1 MSMQVDL
8 INPELGYFDE
18 GLNLTDAALY
28 ATARLPFG
36 QATTLPPV
44 AYRSRIF
51 RELESEKVWTRVW
64 TAIGLE
70 QQIPHSGDLL
80 PITLGMHG
88 IHAQR
93 QSDGS
98 IAVRM
103 NRHQHGGCR
112 FVPMQCRS
120 GQQTKCSITSCNY
133 TRDSDVIFA
142 DGNGG
147 NTDLMYKFMGM
158 TPERLT
164 PIKFDT
170 CGAFIFANLDP
181 QSGPLHTDHAS
192 PLSGIRIDHSESMS
206 LVGKKWLDLKCN
218 WKIAGSLI
226 ATYLKSGARRR
237 DQNDHAV
244 QCDAPSLCES
254 NAHFAWFLPNLLI
267 SAGQDHVA
275 VVVLQA
281 SGVGSTIAR
290 CFLLARVSDTATPDF
305 DTWFSS
311 LGNIASE
318 GEQLQMER
326 ALHGTSARK
335 GTSNSELPIERDCH
349 AHQLNQFLADRLQR
363 SHEYFRT
370 APIMDAAM
378 LLRRN

>member
-1 MSMQVDL
+1 MSMQADL

-28 ATARLPFG
+28 ATACLPFG

-64 TAIGLE
+64 TAIGIMQE
-70 QQIPHSGDLL
+70 IPRSGDLL

-93 QSDGS
+93 QSDGP

-120 GQQTKCSITSCNY
+120 NQQTKCSITSCNY

-142 DGNGG
+142 DENGG
-147 NTDLMYKFMGM
+147 NTDLMYKFVGL

-164 PIKFDT
+164 PVKFDT
-170 CGAFIFANLDP
+170 CGAFIFVNLDP
-181 QSGPLHTDHAS
+181 QSGPLDTDHAI
-192 PLSGIRIDHSESMS
+192 PLSVIKTDHSGSMS

-226 ATYLKSGARRR
+226 ATYLKSGTRRR
-237 DQNDHAV
+237 DQNDYAV
-244 QCDAPSLCES
+244 QIDAPTLSKSDSE
-254 NAHFAWFLPNLLI
+254 FAWFLPNLLI
-267 SAGQDHVA
+267 SADQDHVA

-281 SGVGSTIAR
+281 SGVESTIAR
-290 CFLLARVSDTATPDF
+290 CFLLARVSNTVTSDF

-311 LGNIASE
+311 LANIATG
-318 GEQLQMER
+318 GELLQMER

-335 GTSNSELPIERDCH
+335 GTSNTELPIERDYH
-349 AHQLNQFLADRLQR
+349 AYQLNQFLADRLQR
-363 SHEYFRT
+363 AHEYFWT